1 MLHSETKGGTGMG
14 LFDVISGNILC
25 SHKTS
30 LYLEVHQTEY
40 RRANARNIT
49 FRNSLRLPIN
59 IINSVDEKK
68 NDLVMPIPL
77 PLFQQHSTT
86 VSLETYSL
94 FFSQSFLIS
103 FSVCLFVSH
112 LCRKDK
118 GNSTAE
124 YRRILLSELNV
135 QLTGSGSVRRK
146 RATDFSWTLSD
157 LDEYTLY
164 SIRILMYTTGDS
176 EYSIPLEIRTAESGS
191 S

>member
-14 LFDVISGNILC
+14 LFDGISGNILC

-59 IINSVDEKK
+59 IINSDDEKK

-94 FFSQSFLIS
+94 FFPS
-103 FSVCLFVSH
+103 LF
-112 LCRKDK
+112 
-118 GNSTAE
+118 
-124 YRRILLSELNV
+124 
-135 QLTGSGSVRRK
+135 
-146 RATDFSWTLSD
+146 
-157 LDEYTLY
+157 
-164 SIRILMYTTGDS
+164 
-176 EYSIPLEIRTAESGS
+176 
-191 S
+191 

>member
-14 LFDVISGNILC
+14 LFDGISGNILC

-59 IINSVDEKK
+59 IINSDDEKK

-77 PLFQQHSTT
+77 PLFQQHSIT

-94 FFSQSFLIS
+94 FFPS
-103 FSVCLFVSH
+103 LF
-112 LCRKDK
+112 
-118 GNSTAE
+118 
-124 YRRILLSELNV
+124 
-135 QLTGSGSVRRK
+135 
-146 RATDFSWTLSD
+146 
-157 LDEYTLY
+157 
-164 SIRILMYTTGDS
+164 
-176 EYSIPLEIRTAESGS
+176 
-191 S
+191 